1 MSEFYQLSL
10 PMTCSQTSS
19 YNCYLN
25 NSAYLYHPF
34 IALLVSS
41 TKMWFSQSKEWTRQS
56 RPKSYLQLITR
67 FVQRS
72 VITKA
77 DKMKEWRIKNNK
89 SYRRFNKGSAMEYQL
104 RNFAACA
111 RSERQKYMDNK
122 SKIGSTTITPK
133 NINNL
138 LKTTISLCYIPW
150 AFM

>member
-1 MSEFYQLSL
+1 M
-10 PMTCSQTSS
+10 
-19 YNCYLN
+19 
-25 NSAYLYHPF
+25 PF

-56 RPKSYLQLITR
+56 RPKSYLQFMTR
-67 FVQRS
+67 YVQRAS
-72 VITKA
+72 LQKLTRWKSEELSRQLRV
-77 DKMKEWRIKNNK
+77 DK
-89 SYRRFNKGSAMEYQL
+89 SYRRFNKGSAMEHQL